1 MVLPSVAEK
10 WSSSVKKLTIG
21 ATKDEGGTREKTITV
36 GGARCIPFMD
46 FDGEI
51 GSKPVI
57 AMDVLDYVPD
67 DWPGTLRKPF
77 EDVLN
82 DPAKWAQ
89 KCVNDY
95 GADLICL
102 KLDSI
107 HPDKGD
113 KGPVEA
119 VNTVKAVLAA
129 VNVPLII
136 WGCEFNE
143 KDNHVMP
150 KVSEAAKGE
159 KCLMAYAAQD
169 NYKIITAVCLADGHS
184 IVTQAPLDINI
195 GKQVNILVS
204 ELGFPLDRIVMFQS
218 TGALGYGIEYTYSIQ
233 ERERIAALSGD
244 NLMAFPV
251 ISNVGFEAW
260 RAKEAK
266 AGDDEAGQWGPR
278 EDRGPMWETITATTL
293 IQSGVD
299 IVRMYHPKAV
309 AAVKKY
315 IDELTISN

>member
-1 MVLPSVAEK
+1 MDLPAVSEK
-10 WSSSVKKLTIG
+10 WSNNVKKLTIG
-21 ATKDEGGTREKTITV
+21 ATKADGGTRETTVTV
-36 GGARCIPFMD
+36 GGAKSIPFMD

-51 GSKPVI
+51 GNRPVI
-57 AMDVLDYVPD
+57 AMDVLDDVPA
-67 DWPGTLRKPF
+67 DWPDVLKKAIG
-77 EDVLN
+77 EDVLG
-82 DPAKWAQ
+82 DPAKWAK
-89 KCVNDY
+89 KCVEEF
-95 GADLICL
+95 GADMICL

-113 KGPVEA
+113 KSAEEAADTVRAVLEA
-119 VNTVKAVLAA
+119 VK
-129 VNVPLII
+129 VPLII

-143 KDNHVMP
+143 KDNQVMP
-150 KVSEAAKGE
+150 KVSQAAKGE
-159 KCLMAYAAQD
+159 KCLLAYAAQD
-169 NYKIITAVCLADGHS
+169 NYKVITAVCLADGHS
-184 IVTQAPLDINI
+184 IITQAPLDINI

-251 ISNVGFEAW
+251 ICNAGFEAW

-266 AGDDEAGQWGPR
+266 AKDEEVPQWGGAH

-299 IVRMYHPKAV
+299 ILRMYHPKAV
-309 AAVKKY
+309 AAVKKH
-315 IDELTISN
+315 IDALMG

>member
-1 MVLPSVAEK
+1 MELPVVAEK
-10 WSSSVKKLTIG
+10 WSNSVKELTIG
-21 ATKDEGGTREKTITV
+21 ATQSEGGTREKTVTV
-36 GGARCIPFMD
+36 GGSKCVPFME
-46 FDGEI
+46 FDGEM
-51 GSKPVI
+51 GNRPAI

-67 DWPGTLRKPF
+67 DWPEILKKSV
-77 EDVLN
+77 EDVIN
-82 DPAKWAQ
+82 EPAKWAK
-89 KCVNDY
+89 KCVEEF

-113 KGPVEA
+113 KSPEEAAETVKSVLEA
-119 VNTVKAVLAA
+119 VK
-129 VNVPLII
+129 VPLII
-136 WGCEFNE
+136 WGCELNE
-143 KDNHVMP
+143 KDNQVMP

-159 KCLMAYAAQD
+159 KCLMGYAAQD
-169 NYKIITAVCLADGHS
+169 NYKVITAVCLADGHS
-184 IVTQAPLDINI
+184 IITQAPLDINI

-233 ERERIAALSGD
+233 ERERLAALSGD

-251 ISNVGFEAW
+251 ISNVGFESW

-266 AGDDEAGQWGPR
+266 AKDEDVPQWGAQ
-278 EDRGPMWETITATTL
+278 EDRGPIWETVTATTL

-315 IDELTISN
+315 IDELTS